1 MRNLWCTLF
10 IAIIFAS
17 CQNNSDRLYFNRLTQ
32 LDSLVEKNEL
42 SRAADSLKIFDKD
55 KLSHVNLSYFQLL
68 DTRVKDKTYFN
79 FTSDS
84 TICQSEE
91 ILTHYK
97 NKYPRLYALSLMYHG
112 IVRYRMGKTD
122 STVLIPLKKSI
133 DAFKAVKNRETKN
146 LYLCN
151 LYTGLIHD
159 GHNDVD
165 EAYFYL
171 KEAAK
176 YATMSNDNG
185 YLNYTYSELVW
196 NRLKANDIKQAKQ
209 YIDTLN
215 LRSST
220 KEEKIYLL
228 YINSMYL
235 SYNKEYARSIE
246 EGKRYLKFKHEND
259 SNINFKMYYNIS
271 QNYEALKDYKNAY
284 YYAQNANLYLTDTC
298 NYSDYLHYEDIG
310 NLAFKANDY
319 KKSMLAYKNAYRRLN
334 ASLKKQT
341 DKKVLEIEKK
351 YNYTRIENEKLI
363 AQKNLQIYIFASI
376 FTLLLFLTGILLVN
390 RNRIKEKN
398 ERLLLEN
405 EKIKLEN
412 KEKILQQITFQK
424 AFINSVYALI
434 TDNNNEQMNVF
445 YKLRMH
451 NEIKKEKKLCKLID
465 DLEKDYKSRIK
476 KISTLLLDE
485 QTFLQLTG
493 LNQQQITLLS
503 ESDKILYALIKCNL
517 DYNQI
522 ATLLGSSY
530 DSIRTRKKN
539 ISNKLYKK
547 SPEFTQ
553 KIG

>member
-1 MRNLWCTLF
+1 
-10 IAIIFAS
+10 
-17 CQNNSDRLYFNRLTQ
+17 
-32 LDSLVEKNEL
+32 
-42 SRAADSLKIFDKD
+42 
-55 KLSHVNLSYFQLL
+55 
-68 DTRVKDKTYFN
+68 
-79 FTSDS
+79 
-84 TICQSEE
+84 
-91 ILTHYK
+91 
-97 NKYPRLYALSLMYHG
+97 MYHG

-133 DAFKAVKNRETKN
+133 DVFNETLPLDVKN

-151 LYTGLIHD
+151 LYAGLIHD
-159 GHNDVD
+159 AHNDIED
-165 EAYFYL
+165 SHYYFKMAL
-171 KEAAK
+171 K
-176 YATMSNDNG
+176 YAKMIENKG
-185 YLNYTYSELVW
+185 YLNFNYSELAW
-196 NRLKANDIKQAKQ
+196 NRLKARDIIQAKQ

-215 LRSST
+215 LTSST

-319 KKSMLAYKNAYRRLN
+319 RKSMLAYKNAYRRLK

-351 YNYTRIENEKLI
+351 YNFTKIENEKLI
-363 AQKNLQIYIFASI
+363 AQKKLQIYLFASI
-376 FTLLLFLTGILLVN
+376 FALLLFLTGILFVN
-390 RNRIKEKN
+390 RNRIKERN

-451 NEIKKEKKLCKLID
+451 NEIKKEKKLFKLID
-465 DLEKDYKSRIK
+465 DLEKDFKSRIK

-493 LNQQQITLLS
+493 LNQQQATLLS